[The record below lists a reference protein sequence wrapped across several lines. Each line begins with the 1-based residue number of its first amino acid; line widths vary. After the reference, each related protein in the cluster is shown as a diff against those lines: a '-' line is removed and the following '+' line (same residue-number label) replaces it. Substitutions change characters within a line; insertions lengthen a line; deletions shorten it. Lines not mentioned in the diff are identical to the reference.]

1 MNDKKRRHIGQNI
14 PCVDL
19 TIISLFYVKVISTIN
34 VNFHLIDEL
43 MSFYLIPYITFH
55 IFICS
60 SLFRSCIIMTVNHK
74 KRDRM
79 EVDTD

>member
-43 MSFYLIPYITFH
+43 MSFT
-55 IFICS
+55 
-60 SLFRSCIIMTVNHK
+60 
-74 KRDRM
+74 
-79 EVDTD
+79 